1 MHLQHQKNTNGWGD
15 ILFLGSGI
23 GFMLATPLVV
33 SIVIG
38 VWVDKRLQTFPIAI
52 IISVAIGF
60 FLTVIQFYKIII
72 PFLDKRSNIKK

>member
-1 MHLQHQKNTNGWGD
+1 
-15 ILFLGSGI
+15 
-23 GFMLATPLVV
+23 MLATPLVV

-52 IISVAIGF
+52 IISVVVGF